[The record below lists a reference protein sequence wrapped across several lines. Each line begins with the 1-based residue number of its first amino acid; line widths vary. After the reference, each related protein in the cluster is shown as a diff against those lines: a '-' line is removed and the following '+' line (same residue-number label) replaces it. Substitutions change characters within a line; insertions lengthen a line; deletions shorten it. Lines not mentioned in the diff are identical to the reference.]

1 MFLTVPL
8 PFHQPDG
15 RCQTSSHPYGS
26 ILTQAPSF
34 ELRKTLRG
42 DDKRHCHRSHCGHR
56 HCHSHSSHAGND
68 FQALTKRLE
77 PTMNPTKFGKK
88 RHVDSPKVGERMI
101 RIPKSDPLYRIFAAT
116 GFLPPVPIFHWP
128 PDFCRRFRIFTGR
141 RIFAASSENFYE
153 AKNHGLRKNCKK

>member
-101 RIPKSDPLYRIFAAT
+101 RIPKSDPLYT
-116 GFLPPVPIFHWP
+116 GFLPPVPDFHWP
-128 PDFCRRFRIFTGR
+128 PDFCYPCSGFSLAAGFLPPVPKIFM
-141 RIFAASSENFYE
+141 
-153 AKNHGLRKNCKK
+153 KRKITFFELNRAQKKL